1 MQGSAWPQL
10 ISIVFV
16 YVNISILPLLLTR
29 SVSPTSDYQLRL
41 VDCSYP
47 LSILD
52 ASLIFPHLGLER
64 GQVVISDTPIEDLI
78 SRCLEKARAINT
90 LKKEVGMKCNLCMM
104 QRLEN
109 GKKRPP
115 PNVGA
120 AIANELMDTT
130 V

>member
-1 MQGSAWPQL
+1 M
-10 ISIVFV
+10 
-16 YVNISILPLLLTR
+16 
-29 SVSPTSDYQLRL
+29 
-41 VDCSYP
+41 
-47 LSILD
+47 D

>member
-1 MQGSAWPQL
+1 MQPETPNWWQCAR
-10 ISIVFV
+10 ISVAS
-16 YVNISILPLLLTR
+16 VNINCVCLCYYQKYVLPLLPLLLTR
-29 SVSPTSDYQLRL
+29 SVSPTSDNQRRL
-41 VDCSYP
+41 VNSSYP
-47 LSILD
+47 LSIMD

-109 GKKRPP
+109 GKKK
-115 PNVGA
+115 
-120 AIANELMDTT
+120 TSS
-130 V
+130 

>member
-1 MQGSAWPQL
+1 MQELAWPQL

-16 YVNISILPLLLTR
+16 YVNIIILPLLLTR
-29 SVSPTSDYQLRL
+29 SVSPTSGYQLIL

-47 LSILD
+47 LSIMD

-120 AIANELMDTT
+120 AIANELI
-130 V
+130 